1 MTHSYRRALMERDY
15 EVTPEQHAAHRH
27 ILEGVVPVKKSLDH
41 LLGSLGRL
49 GALDR
54 EESAK
59 IQEALEVLNGLCIP
73 IALLQVVEDPRQAA
87 AARMFS
93 NMLRSCSEHTD
104 DEEPASDAPGMR
116 R

>member
-27 ILEGVVPVKKSLDH
+27 ILEGVLPVKKSLDD

-59 IQEALEVLNGLCIP
+59 IQEALEVLGGLCIP
-73 IALLQVVEDPRQAA
+73 MALLTVVEDPRQAA

-93 NMLRSCSEHTD
+93 SMLRAQGNDTD
-104 DEEPASDAPGMR
+104 DEEPTSDAPGMR